1 MRYMQGTLIVL
12 DGADGA
18 GKATQTRLLVD
29 RLSAEGYSVHTLDF
43 PQYSQNHFGRLLRE
57 CLDGQR
63 GDFIGTDPRIASTL
77 YAADRF
83 ESAPTINEWL
93 ESGAVVILDR
103 YVSSNMLHQG
113 AKIYDEEE
121 LSSFLTWLDA
131 MEHGIFA
138 IPRPDVIVYLEVP
151 FGVRKKLKA
160 QAIAEGKHGNDVKI
174 DQAEGNDK
182 HQEDA
187 EQNAKRLVA
196 LHNEWRMVVC
206 ADGEEMLSREAI
218 HEQIYETV
226 KPILPERYE

>member
-1 MRYMQGTLIVL
+1 METGKLIVL

-18 GKATQTRLLVD
+18 GKATQARLLVE
-29 RLSAEGYSVHTLDF
+29 RLSAEGYSVHALDF
-43 PQYSQNHFGRLLRE
+43 PQYTQNHFGRLLRE
-57 CLDGQR
+57 CLDGER
-63 GDFIGTDPRIASTL
+63 GDFIGMDPRIASTI

-83 ESAPTINEWL
+83 ESATTIREWL

-121 LSSFLTWLDA
+121 LTNFLTWLDV

-151 FGVRKKLKA
+151 FAVRQKLKV
-160 QAIAEGKHGNDVKI
+160 QAIDEGKHGAQVKV
-174 DQAEGNDK
+174 DQAEASEK
-182 HQEDA
+182 HQRDSE
-187 EQNAKRLVA
+187 ENAKRLVA
-196 LHNEWRMVVC
+196 LHNEWRTVVC
-206 ADGEEMLSREAI
+206 TDGDELLSREAI

-226 KPILPERYE
+226 KPLLPPRYE